1 MELDDK
7 KLKLIFILKIGYNSK
22 DEGIY
27 EFIFSQDE
35 TNIDIEGWCWDLV
48 PACDNAQPP
57 TEDYT
62 NAIFNL
68 KTCAFDL
75 FCLHEAVDREY
86 MHGYY
91 TIHALA
97 YEIDRKIDNDSGFN
111 QYDKLFGKVDDNDL
125 PLLVF
130 HYGMT
135 LARVKDMLYAR
146 KIVLK
151 GKEFIESSTIVL
163 D

>member
-62 NAIFNL
+62 DAIYNL
-68 KTCAFDL
+68 KTSVFDL

-86 MHGYY
+86 MHGYH

-97 YEIDRKIDNDSGFN
+97 YEIDGKIDDNSGFS
-111 QYDKLFGKVDDNDL
+111 QYDKLFGKIDEDDL

-135 LARVKDMLYAR
+135 LARVKDMLYSR

-151 GKEFIESSTIVL
+151 GKEFIESSTIKL
-163 D
+163 E